1 MRILSPAVV
10 VAVAA
15 LAGASP
21 ASAQTLPA
29 TQPETRRVSVTW
41 EAAPL
46 REVLQAFA
54 TFSGASIVAGAGVDG
69 FVTADIN
76 NQPWDV
82 ALEAILGSLGLFA
95 VEEQSGII
103 RVQSMADAAARET
116 VEPILTRS
124 YRLSFA
130 RASEVQ
136 GALAPILSERGAI
149 SILESTN
156 TVVVS
161 DIARVHQTI
170 AALLQ

>member
-10 VAVAA
+10 ITIAT
-15 LAGASP
+15 LAGTSP
-21 ASAQTLPA
+21 ALTQTVPA
-29 TQPETRRVSVTW
+29 SQLETRRVSVTW
-41 EAAPL
+41 EEAPL

-54 TFSGASIVAGAGVDG
+54 AFSGASIVAGAGADG

-76 NQPWDV
+76 DQPWDV
-82 ALEAILGSLGLFA
+82 ALEAILASLGLFA

-103 RVQSMADAAARET
+103 RVQSMADAATRET

-136 GALAPILSERGAI
+136 VALAPILSERGAI
-149 SILESTN
+149 SVLESTN

-161 DIARVHQTI
+161 DISRVHQTI
-170 AALLQ
+170 AALLR